1 MVRTL
6 VGDPPLYL
14 VFQPPI
20 FKRYRQ
26 MLLSPDILSRESNA
40 MPTIQANGIN
50 VNYSLEGPTGATMVT
65 LSNSLLSNYAMW
77 DAQISV
83 LTKKYRVLR
92 YDTRGHGG
100 TEVTPGPYS
109 FELLTE
115 DVYALH
121 QALGIEKTHFVGLS
135 MGGMIGQLLA
145 VRHPELL
152 HSVTLCDTTSKMPH
166 PEIWDGRIEAAQS
179 GGVEAVVE
187 GTLERWFT
195 PAMHEG
201 NPDEIARIAA
211 MIRGTK
217 VEGFIANCQAIKA
230 MDQTGILKEITTP
243 TLIIVGAE
251 DPATTPDMSRIIH
264 AEIEGSELAILP
276 NASHLANVEQP
287 QAFNDVLM
295 NFLSAH

>member
-1 MVRTL
+1 
-6 VGDPPLYL
+6 
-14 VFQPPI
+14 
-20 FKRYRQ
+20 
-26 MLLSPDILSRESNA
+26 

-50 VNYSLEGPTGATMVT
+50 VNYSLEGPADGTMVT

-77 DAQISV
+77 DAQMSV
-83 LTKKYRVLR
+83 LTEKYRVLR

-115 DVYALH
+115 DAYALH

-152 HSVTLCDTTSKMPH
+152 LSVTLCDTTSKMPH
-166 PEIWDGRIEAAQS
+166 PEIWDGRIEAAQN

-195 PAMHEG
+195 PAMHES
-201 NPDEIARIAA
+201 NPDEIGRIAT
-211 MIRGTK
+211 MIRGTQ
-217 VEGFIANCQAIKA
+217 VDGFIANCQAIKA
-230 MDQTGILKEITTP
+230 MDQTAILKDITAP
-243 TLIIVGAE
+243 TMIIVGAE
-251 DPATTPDMSRIIH
+251 DPATPPDMSRIIY
-264 AEIEGSELAILP
+264 AEIPGSELAILP
-276 NASHLANVEQP
+276 DASHLANVEQP
-287 QAFNDVLM
+287 DAFNDVLM
-295 NFLSAH
+295 AFLSKH